1 MMSDE
6 ETVGGTNLDPA
17 AQEMEISMITE
28 VVEENVEDDVVSE
41 TLVAPGESRCVRV
54 CACKHLYV
62 MCAYVC
68 VYIHMSM
75 CMCIIVYTVMGN

>member
-41 TLVAPGESRCVRV
+41 TLVAPGESRCVCV
-54 CACKHLYV
+54 CV
-62 MCAYVC
+62 QAYVC